1 MNSPE
6 IDRVLKR
13 YRSFHVENDMTEYGV
28 RVNRLF
34 GLKDLI
40 EENLT
45 SDAIVCEV
53 GSFAGAST
61 ELFALMCKTVY
72 SVDVAD
78 EALAGIAYV
87 DKMHNIWNKYPNI
100 IGIEK
105 PSLEV
110 ALTFPDGFFD
120 LVYLDAMHDYVNVTN
135 DINAWRSKVKSGGC
149 IGGHDYID
157 PNKYGQQ
164 VWKAVTD
171 IFGEENVKRY
181 EDSSWRV
188 KL

>member
-1 MNSPE
+1 MNSPQ
-6 IDRVLKR
+6 IDEVLKR
-13 YRSFHVENDMTEYGV
+13 YRAFHVQNDMTEYGL
-28 RVNRLF
+28 RINRLF

-40 EENLT
+40 EQNSLEN
-45 SDAIVCEV
+45 SVICEV

-87 DKMHNIWNKYPNI
+87 DQMHTIWNKYPNI

-105 PSLEV
+105 ASLEV
-110 ALTFPDGFFD
+110 APTFPDGFFD
-120 LVYLDAMHDYVNVTN
+120 FVYLDAMHDYVSVTH
-135 DINAWRSKVKSGGC
+135 DIIAWRSKIKTGGF
-149 IGGHDYID
+149 IGGHDYIN
-157 PNKYGQQ
+157 PNKFGQQ
-164 VWKAVTD
+164 VWKAVAD
-171 IFGEENVKRY
+171 IFGEANVKQY
-181 EDSSWRV
+181 DDSSWIV